1 MPLKSPRHRRFTRG
15 SHIAD
20 KMAATSAAVHPC
32 AAAAKTLVMK
42 LSCLGGTTERNVFSW
57 AVSNRAANGDSR
69 HSQLSTAHP
78 NIASDVDG
86 PSELKTAPGHWHGQ
100 A

>member
-42 LSCLGGTTERNVFSW
+42 LSPCLGEQKSGRKGIVKN
-57 AVSNRAANGDSR
+57 AGANLVSNACE
-69 HSQLSTAHP
+69 
-78 NIASDVDG
+78 I
-86 PSELKTAPGHWHGQ
+86 
-100 A
+100 